1 VHPSSILLTGG
12 TIFQSLDVYSELHDD
27 RQSKTTN
34 GLHLPLPVT
43 LLRQID
49 MNIPENYNR
58 RIIYIYI
65 YIYGFPSH
73 KFLITNIN
81 KEEESLQFHFLIKY
95 NASDIKSFNREW
107 KLF

>member
-43 LLRQID
+43 LLQHID
-49 MNIPENYNR
+49 MNIPADELL
-58 RIIYIYI
+58 YIYI
-65 YIYGFPSH
+65 YIYRY
-73 KFLITNIN
+73 I
-81 KEEESLQFHFLIKY
+81 
-95 NASDIKSFNREW
+95 
-107 KLF
+107 